1 MENQV
6 ENCSSV
12 SPKALI
18 VLVGV
23 VFAALIAFVVTE
35 SFLGTLAGAVIGL
48 IAAAVFNGVFYK
60 QTPHDR

>member
-6 ENCSSV
+6 ENCSGV
-12 SPKALI
+12 NPNALI

-23 VFAALIAFVVTE
+23 VFAALIGLVVKE
-35 SFLGTLAGAVIGL
+35 SFLGTVGGAVIGF
-48 IAAAVFNGVFYK
+48 IAAIIFNGVFYK